1 MTYESASTI
10 RWSTLHAPHPMS
22 PAMTADPISPFIT
35 QTTTAS
41 PAQTSTAQAR
51 IPTEPLM
58 NVMGVMV
65 RG

>member
-1 MTYESASTI
+1 MTYVSASTV
-10 RWSTLHAPHPMS
+10 RWSTSQAPQATS

-58 NVMGVMV
+58 NVMEVMV